1 MTDHEVPTQRFLV
14 LHDYGM
20 GGSWWWVHAR
30 SVREVRET
38 FADVEVVDTADTLR
52 RAESWDLDE
61 ARVDGTTTPDGLD
74 ELRAKRE
81 AQRGLDGFGA
91 LADREIVW
99 LRRRWDYEDDEDL
112 TLYLMEVGSDG
123 RRLRQVELAPDGP
136 GVRSDP
142 DDWPFN
148 PPVVDLFDPEL
159 VGMEI
164 SEAEFETAWLGARP
178 MEWPQDEGEAAGATA
193 GQDE

>member
-1 MTDHEVPTQRFLV
+1 MNDHFAPTQRFLV

-20 GGSWWWVHAR
+20 GGLWWWVHAR

-38 FADVEVVDTADTLR
+38 FAEVEVVETPGTVEE
-52 RAESWDLDE
+52 AEGWDLE
-61 ARVDGTTTPDGLD
+61 EVRVDGASTPAGLAD
-74 ELRAKRE
+74 LRVLRE

-99 LRRRWDYEDDEDL
+99 LRRSWDEEDGEGR
-112 TLYLMEVGSDG
+112 TLYLLEVGADG
-123 RRLRQVELAPDGP
+123 RRLRQVERGPDGR

-142 DDWPFN
+142 DDWAFN
-148 PPVVDLFDPEL
+148 PPLFDLFDPEL

-164 SEAEFETAWLGARP
+164 AEEEFEAAWRGARHV
-178 MEWPQDEGEAAGATA
+178 DEVEQE
-193 GQDE
+193 GQGQGQG

>member
-1 MTDHEVPTQRFLV
+1 MTDHDAPTSRFLV

-38 FADVEVVDTADTLR
+38 FADVEVVDTAETVQ
-52 RAESWDLDE
+52 RAEGWGLNE
-61 ARVDGTTTPDGLD
+61 ARVDAATTPEGLD
-74 ELRAKRE
+74 GLRAKRE

-91 LADREIVW
+91 LADREMVW
-99 LRRRWDYEDDEDL
+99 LRRRWDDGNDEDR
-112 TLYLMEVGSDG
+112 TLYLMEVGADG
-123 RRLRQVELAPDGP
+123 RRTRQVELAPDGT
-136 GVRSDP
+136 GVRSGP

-164 SEAEFETAWLGARP
+164 GQDEFERNWLGARP
-178 MEWPQDEGEAAGATA
+178 MEWPNEEQAEGRADE
-193 GQDE
+193 

>member
-1 MTDHEVPTQRFLV
+1 MNDRVAPVRRFLV

-20 GGSWWWVHAR
+20 GGLWWWVHAR
-30 SVREVRET
+30 SAREVCET
-38 FADVEVVDTADTLR
+38 FAEVEVVDTAASVEQ
-52 RAESWDLDE
+52 AEGWDLDE
-61 ARVDGTTTPDGLD
+61 VRIDGTSMPDALAD
-74 ELRAKRE
+74 LRARRE

-99 LRRRWDYEDDEDL
+99 LRRPWDDEDGGGR
-112 TLYLMEVGSDG
+112 TLYLLEVRSDG
-123 RRLRQVELAPDGP
+123 RRLRQVELGPNGP
-136 GVRSDP
+136 GVRSGP

-164 SEAEFETAWLGARP
+164 GEDEFETAWLRARP
-178 MEWPQDEGEAAGATA
+178 V
-193 GQDE
+193 GQE